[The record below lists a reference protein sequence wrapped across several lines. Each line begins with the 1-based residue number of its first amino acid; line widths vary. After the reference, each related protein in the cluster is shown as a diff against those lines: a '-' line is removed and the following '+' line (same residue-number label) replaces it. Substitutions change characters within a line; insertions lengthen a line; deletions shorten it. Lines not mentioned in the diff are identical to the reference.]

1 MERIL
6 IKRTKRN
13 LESKQELSFFI
24 IELDNYHICFSKFF
38 EEKEKLKYNHFEKV
52 DIVDKQVDEMYNK
65 WEYKHIYK
73 K

>member
-13 LESKQELSFFI
+13 LEGKQELSFFI

-52 DIVDKQVDEMYNK
+52 DIVDKQVDKMYNK

>member
-13 LESKQELSFFI
+13 LEGKQELSFFV

-38 EEKEKLKYNHFEKV
+38 EEKEKLKYNYFEKV

>member
-13 LESKQELSFFI
+13 LEGKQELSFFV

-38 EEKEKLKYNHFEKV
+38 EEKDKLKYNHFERV

>member
-13 LESKQELSFFI
+13 LEGKQELSFFI

-52 DIVDKQVDEMYNK
+52 DIVDKQVDKMYDK